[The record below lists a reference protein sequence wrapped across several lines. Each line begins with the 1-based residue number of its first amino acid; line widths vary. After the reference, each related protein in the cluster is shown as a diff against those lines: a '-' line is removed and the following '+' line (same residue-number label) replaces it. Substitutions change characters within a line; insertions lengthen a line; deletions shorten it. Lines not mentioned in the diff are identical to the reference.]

1 VSTILAEPLVL
12 EPAGPPPVSP
22 AGRVPKRPDRAERR
36 LAQRLRRA
44 DPSAL
49 EAIYAAHGSMVFGY
63 LRQALNDAAEAED
76 VFQQVMT
83 EVWRRGA
90 DYDPGRASLTTW
102 IMLIARSRAIDA
114 LRRRRP
120 EPQDPATLQDL
131 DVVESETEDLA
142 ERWRVAALLEQIEPD
157 DRDLLRLRFFE
168 GLSQTEIAERT
179 GIPLGTIK
187 SRMVRGL
194 ERLHDLVVE
203 QEAGE
208 AQLVRRGHLPPDAT
222 ASEVTA

>member
-1 VSTILAEPLVL
+1 VSAARRLP
-12 EPAGPPPVSP
+12 
-22 AGRVPKRPDRAERR
+22 RRPDRAERR
-36 LAQRLRRA
+36 LALALRRA

-49 EAIYAAHGSMVFGY
+49 EAIHAAHGSMVFGY
-63 LRQALNDAAEAED
+63 LRQALGDAAEAED

-90 DYDPGRASLTTW
+90 DYDPARASVATW
-102 IMLIARSRAIDA
+102 VMLIARSRAVDA

-131 DVVESETEDLA
+131 DAVDAETEELA
-142 ERWRVAALLEQIEPD
+142 ERWRVAGLLDQIEPG
-157 DRDLLRLRFFE
+157 DRDLLRLRFYE
-168 GLSQTEIAERT
+168 GLSQSEIAGRT

-203 QEAGE
+203 QEARE
-208 AQLVRRGHLPPDAT
+208 ARLTRRGHQPPDPS
-222 ASEVTA
+222 ASGVTA

>member
-1 VSTILAEPLVL
+1 MARSFSSGDAPGARDSGAPGRAGRVRPRPTDPAPGTYSGGKVSTILAEPLL
-12 EPAGPPPVSP
+12 AGPPPVSP
-22 AGRVPKRPDRAERR
+22 AGRVPKRPDRPERR

-49 EAIYAAHGSMVFGY
+49 EAIYAAHGSIVFGY

-120 EPQDPATLQDL
+120 EPQDPATL
-131 DVVESETEDLA
+131 
-142 ERWRVAALLEQIEPD
+142 
-157 DRDLLRLRFFE
+157 
-168 GLSQTEIAERT
+168 
-179 GIPLGTIK
+179 
-187 SRMVRGL
+187 
-194 ERLHDLVVE
+194 
-203 QEAGE
+203 
-208 AQLVRRGHLPPDAT
+208 
-222 ASEVTA
+222 